1 MEFVLISLF
10 IATIMPI
17 LSKAPLALEMNK
29 LKGYDNRNPRQQQDR
44 LEGFGARCKAA
55 HYNCFEALAMYA
67 PGALAVVAVD
77 AVTATTEY
85 YAMGFVF
92 ARFCYLLMYWLDQHV
107 LRSIF
112 WGVGF
117 VLSLLMLWQ
126 AMAMVATW

>member
-1 MEFVLISLF
+1 MEIVLISLF
-10 IATIMPI
+10 LATLMPI
-17 LSKAPLALEMNK
+17 LAKAPLALEMHK
-29 LKGYDNRNPRQQQDR
+29 LKGYDNRNPRQQQDQ
-44 LEGFGARCKAA
+44 LQGFGARCKAA
-55 HYNCFEALAMYA
+55 HYNSFEALIMYI

-77 AVTATTEY
+77 AVTQLTEY

-107 LRSIF
+107 LRSLF

-117 VLSLLMLWQ
+117 IISLLMLWQ

>member
-1 MEFVLISLF
+1 
-10 IATIMPI
+10 
-17 LSKAPLALEMNK
+17 MNK

-55 HYNCFEALAMYA
+55 HYNSFEALIMYI

-77 AVTATTEY
+77 GVSAMTEY

-107 LRSIF
+107 LRSLF
-112 WGVGF
+112 WTVGF
-117 VLSLLMLWQ
+117 VLSLMMLWQ
-126 AMAMVATW
+126 AMAVVATW